1 MKLLESVKREKM
13 GKKTAIFT
21 GMVAVLLSLPA
32 TAQILP
38 EVLSEETSQL
48 GQLWSDFQLYTT
60 ELQDYFIDNL
70 DNTLQSVESEVDIA
84 LEASKGELNLPN
96 PLAANQ
102 TISNEIIVNSWS
114 DEFENN
120 SVVYAQNVNSEI
132 NRLITRGRV
141 GVFLQPEA
149 QIRLRDKLISTE
161 DGIKKIGE
169 FTDAADDSYRALLNG
184 LAGGVADAALNSLV
198 SRTRS
203 TLDLQNIQIQGEQ
216 AKITGELLGQ
226 TIEMRQSLQYS
237 NLNLANVSQQVE
249 QQNRARRFNDSA
261 EAARLLRNTFQTD
274 LLGRVES

>member
-1 MKLLESVKREKM
+1 MRKRA
-13 GKKTAIFT
+13 AIFT
-21 GMVAVLLSLPA
+21 GAIALLLSLPA
-32 TAQILP
+32 TAQLLP
-38 EVLSEETSQL
+38 EGLLEETSQL
-48 GQLWSDFQLYTT
+48 GRLWSDFQLYTA

-70 DNTLQSVESEVDIA
+70 ENTLQSVESEVDFA

-96 PLAANQ
+96 PLAVNQ

-120 SVVYAQNVNSEI
+120 PVVYAQNVNNEI

-149 QIRLRDKLISTE
+149 QIRLRNKLISTE
-161 DGIKKIGE
+161 DGIKKIE
-169 FTDAADDSYRALLNG
+169 AFTNAADDSYRTLLNG
-184 LAGGVADAALNSLV
+184 LASGVAGAALNSLV
-198 SRTRS
+198 SQTRS

-216 AKITGELLGQ
+216 AKIAGELLGQ
-226 TIEMRQSLQYS
+226 TIEMRQALQYS

-274 LLGRVES
+274 LLGRVKS